1 MIMKNCD
8 CEARGVECTCATK
21 DCGCEMTREKLE
33 DLLRDE
39 LCAEESAP
47 IRAHLRTC
55 PECRAEQRVC
65 ESLTEAI
72 QRGCKEK
79 APAQLRDAIL
89 AQLQGS

>member
-1 MIMKNCD
+1 M
-8 CEARGVECTCATK
+8 TQAT
-21 DCGCEMTREKLE
+21 GESICEMTRQKLE

-47 IRAHLRTC
+47 IREHLRDC

-72 QRGCKEK
+72 QRGCREK
-79 APAQLRDAIL
+79 APTQLRDAIL
-89 AQLQGS
+89 EQLKGSVSSS